1 MTHREKFLPR
11 RLFVQCVFLLDR
23 ADNETSYR
31 AQSKADTTT
40 LGILLSLRDSFST
53 CAMLSL
59 RGVLCVASNQYN
71 TDASTNHLRAKSMV
85 GESVV
90 GNGTAVAV
98 AVRETGVEK
107 FRAYVQSRAAAGKV
121 LEAVQAEQGR
131 LDPAE
136 EANLKA
142 EGGNIDGGKG
152 EGDAEGSQKASSRP
166 QSRASVE
173 SKKSQAGEEVE
184 EKPSLEEVC
193 L

>member
-1 MTHREKFLPR
+1 M
-11 RLFVQCVFLLDR
+11 QCVFLLDR

-31 AQSKADTTT
+31 VQSKADTTT

-85 GESVV
+85 GQSVV
-90 GNGTAVAV
+90 ENGTAVAV
-98 AVRETGVEK
+98 AVKETGVEQ

-121 LEAVQAEQGR
+121 LEAVQAEQAR
-131 LDPAE
+131 LDQAE
-136 EANLKA
+136 ETKLKQEA
-142 EGGNIDGGKG
+142 EGVRIDGEKE

-166 QSRASVE
+166 QSRASVG
-173 SKKSQAGEEVE
+173 SKRSQAGEEVE